1 MKRLQGKVVLITGAA
16 RGMGATTAR
25 LFSGEGALLVI
36 ADVLDGEGERL
47 ADELGEQAIFCHLDV
62 TQEADWS
69 AAVKA
74 TLARWGRID
83 GLVNNAG
90 IAHSQALVAT
100 SKADFE
106 RVLGVNLTGPFLG
119 IKAVAPVMV
128 EQGRGSIVNI
138 SSIGGM
144 TAWNSMGAYC
154 SSKWGVRGLSRVA
167 AMELGHQGVRV
178 NSIHPGGVN
187 TSMGGMFDEDTD
199 ALDQAYRQQPIQR
212 IGRPNEI
219 ALASLFLISDEASY
233 VCGTE
238 LVVDGG
244 SLAGRYFEGLPG
256 SPGPSGP
263 GDPEG

>member
-16 RGMGATTAR
+16 RGMGAITAR
-25 LFSGEGALLVI
+25 LFSAEGALVVI
-36 ADVLDGEGERL
+36 ADVLDAEGERL
-47 ADELGEQAIFCHLDV
+47 AAELGEQAIFCRLDV
-62 TQEADWS
+62 TQEEDWS

-167 AMELGHQGVRV
+167 AMELGHHGVRV

-212 IGRPNEI
+212 IGRPHEI
-219 ALASLFLISDEASY
+219 AQASLFLISDEASY

-238 LVVDGG
+238 MVVDGG

-256 SPGPSGP
+256 A
-263 GDPEG
+263 PETS